1 MARLNSLLRR
11 TGLRKIV
18 VALTKGGVGKTT
30 TAVNL
35 SAGLAASGFHTLLI
49 DTDTQGQISTALGV
63 QPEKGLAD
71 VLSDEMSVE
80 EAVTSVR
87 QNLWLLAGGV
97 SLAGSKRMIARKD
110 FGGEQVLSQQLE
122 PLEGKFDFVVI
133 DTAPGWDSLS
143 INVLF
148 YGQELLTP
156 VSLEVLTLQGLLD
169 FSNRI
174 SEVQEYHAGLKQ
186 KYVLPTFMDRRV
198 KKSNEILEQLKNHF
212 EPNQICHPIRYS
224 VKISEAPG
232 YGQSIYEYAPRSNG
246 ALDYKQLI
254 RKVVAT

>member
-1 MARLNSLLRR
+1 
-11 TGLRKIV
+11 V
-18 VALTKGGVGKTT
+18 
-30 TAVNL
+30 
-35 SAGLAASGFHTLLI
+35 
-49 DTDTQGQISTALGV
+49 
-63 QPEKGLAD
+63 
-71 VLSDEMSVE
+71 
-80 EAVTSVR
+80 
-87 QNLWLLAGGV
+87 
-97 SLAGSKRMIARKD
+97 
-110 FGGEQVLSQQLE
+110 
-122 PLEGKFDFVVI
+122 EGKFDFVVI